1 MEIKEKASLCFCE
14 IRRRHTWAVKSGMLE
29 GRSWDGK
36 ARNVPGDKSQD
47 LNWYLVTDMQRN
59 KTQRF
64 LSGDSGA
71 SHFLQLYFYVYS
83 KFSMMIIICFN
94 NQGKK
99 QKLFKRIPFKVMDY
113 LDLNSDLQK
122 VPKELQT
129 EFFLSLS
136 LIRRLLK
143 L

>member
-1 MEIKEKASLCFCE
+1 
-14 IRRRHTWAVKSGMLE
+14 MLE
-29 GRSWDGK
+29 GGSWDGK